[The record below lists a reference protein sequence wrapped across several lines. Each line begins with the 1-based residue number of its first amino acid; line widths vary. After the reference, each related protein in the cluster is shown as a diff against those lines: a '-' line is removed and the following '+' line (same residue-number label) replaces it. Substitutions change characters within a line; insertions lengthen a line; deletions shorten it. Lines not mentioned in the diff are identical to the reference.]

1 MASQCIPIS
10 KGLGMST
17 CTAYF
22 VNLLSVTTFP
32 RTSTCTPHLLSTTPR
47 CGLLLA
53 AELDKQ
59 EVEVEHHYSR
69 NAIHYWDKFY
79 HRHKNKFFKDR
90 HYLQKDWGQYFCD
103 NDINDTNS
111 PKRKVVLEVGCGAGN
126 TIFPLI
132 AAYPNIFVH
141 ACDFS
146 PQAVSLVKSHASFNN
161 GCVNAFVCDVAKD
174 DLCINIKPS
183 SVDIVTL
190 IFVLSAVAPSKMTL
204 VLQNLKRVLKPD
216 GHILLRDYALGDSAQ
231 VKLQNRNQII
241 DDNYCFRGD
250 GTCAFYFSEDF
261 LSSLF
266 ERAGFSIVD
275 ISTYCRKIENRSKNI
290 EISRRW
296 IRAIFS
302 QLSVHPAMK

>member
-111 PKRKVVLEVGCGAGN
+111 PKRKVVLE
-126 TIFPLI
+126 
-132 AAYPNIFVH
+132 
-141 ACDFS
+141 
-146 PQAVSLVKSHASFNN
+146 SHASFNN

-190 IFVLSAVAPSKMTL
+190 IFVLSAVTPSKMTL

>member
-146 PQAVSLVKSHASFNN
+146 PQAVSLVK
-161 GCVNAFVCDVAKD
+161 
-174 DLCINIKPS
+174 
-183 SVDIVTL
+183 
-190 IFVLSAVAPSKMTL
+190 IFVLSAVTPSKMTL

>member
-146 PQAVSLVKSHASFNN
+146 PQAVSLVK
-161 GCVNAFVCDVAKD
+161 
-174 DLCINIKPS
+174 
-183 SVDIVTL
+183 